1 MTEPVHLEKA
11 PKKRSKKRRR
21 QRRPPEGTAERLGL
35 DGATNTI
42 EVLDTGDSDQIKV
55 TVK

>member
-1 MTEPVHLEKA
+1 MTDTHLEKA

-21 QRRPPEGTAERLGL
+21 QRRPPEGIAARLGY
-35 DGATNTI
+35 DGVTDKI
-42 EVLDTGDSDQIKV
+42 EVLDLGDPDQIKV